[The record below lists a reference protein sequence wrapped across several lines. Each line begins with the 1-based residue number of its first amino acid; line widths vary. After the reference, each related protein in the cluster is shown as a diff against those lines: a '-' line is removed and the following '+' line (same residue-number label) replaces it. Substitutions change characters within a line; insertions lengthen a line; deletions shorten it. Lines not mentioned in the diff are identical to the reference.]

1 VPEAGQVVVVHG
13 LWMTGAEAT
22 LFRHRLAARG
32 YAVRQYHYHSGSAT
46 AATVLAGLRDEVL
59 GLGGPVH
66 LVGHSLG
73 GLVIMRLLEAYPEL
87 PVARVVLLGA
97 PVNGSRAA
105 AGLVRLTGSDW
116 MFGPMASD
124 ELLAATPR
132 VWQHAAP
139 VGVVAGTQSLGL
151 GRFICGLDGPN
162 DGTVAVAETRLAGA
176 SGHLELG
183 VSHVGF
189 MLSQGVV
196 EATATFLATG
206 SFSA

>member
-1 VPEAGQVVVVHG
+1 VPDAGQVVVVHG

-22 LFRHRLAARG
+22 LFRHRLAAHG
-32 YAVRQYHYHSGSAT
+32 YTVRQHHYHSGSAT
-46 AATVLAGLRDEVL
+46 AATVLAGLREEVL

-73 GLVIMRLLEAYPEL
+73 GLVILRLLEAFPEL
-87 PVARVVLLGA
+87 PVGRVVLLGS

-116 MFGPMASD
+116 MFGPMASN
-124 ELLAATPR
+124 ELLDGAPR
-132 VWQHAAP
+132 AWRHPAP

-151 GRFICGLDGPN
+151 GRLVCGLDGPN
-162 DGTVAVAETRLAGA
+162 DGTVAVAETRLEGA
-176 SGHLELG
+176 TDHVELG
-183 VSHVGF
+183 VSHFGF

-196 EATATFLATG
+196 AATARFLASG
-206 SFSA
+206 SFSG